1 MTQQWGTPGQP
12 PGQGGQQWAGQ
23 PNWNRPTQAW
33 GAPAAGQPQYPG
45 YPQQNPQGA
54 YPQGQPPYPQGAVPP
69 QAGYGVPQAPFGQPA
84 YGQPGGFQPANR
96 QGAPGGPRRSSPFRG
111 LLIGLVLVIGI
122 AFFAISLTHYLGG
135 GSELGGN
142 QPTSPGTTSPPVE
155 VPEPDYSPPPVPQPE
170 TYEQATEWLK
180 DNAVYAETAP
190 IPTDCQVPAIN
201 LPEARA
207 AELTVHLN
215 ELTACLWR
223 VWAPPLEKAGF
234 TLPRP
239 PVTVYTEPITTAC
252 GKEDGVNASYC
263 AGDQHIYYAE
273 PLYKI
278 LPQDQQTLPFV
289 VDTILAHEFGH
300 TIQARTGLLVASAA
314 WEQHGTKAEG
324 LVFSRRAEMQ
334 ADCFAGMF
342 TVAVGG
348 ASGLSGNDLA
358 NLQDVIFNIG
368 DDVLTGQAN
377 YNGGHGLGKNRKAW
391 FTNGQQNSQMGKCN
405 TYVVPASAV
414 R

>member
-23 PNWNRPTQAW
+23 PYWNRPTQVW
-33 GAPAAGQPQYPG
+33 GAPASGQPQYPQ
-45 YPQQNPQGA
+45 YPQQQNLQPGYA
-54 YPQGQPPYPQGAVPP
+54 QPPYPPVGYGP
-69 QAGYGVPQAPFGQPA
+69 QAQFGQPA
-84 YGQPGGFQPANR
+84 YGRPGGFQPANR
-96 QGAPGGPRRSSPFRG
+96 PGGPRRSSPFRG
-111 LLIGLVLVIGI
+111 LLLGLVLVIGT
-122 AFFAISLTHYLGG
+122 AFFALSLVRYLGADT
-135 GSELGGN
+135 ELGGN
-142 QPTSPGTTSPPVE
+142 QPPSPTSTAPPVD

-170 TYEQATEWLK
+170 TYDEAREWLT

-190 IPTDCQVPAIN
+190 IPTDCRVPPIN

-207 AELTVHLN
+207 AELTEHLN

-223 VWAPPLEKAGF
+223 VWSPPLERAGF

-239 PVTVYTEPITTAC
+239 PVTVYNEPITTAC

-314 WEQHGTKAEG
+314 WGQHGTKAEG
-324 LVFSRRAEMQ
+324 RVFSRRAEMQ

-342 TVAVGG
+342 TVSVGA
-348 ASGLSGNDLA
+348 ASGLSSNDLT
-358 NLQDVIFNIG
+358 NLQDVIYNIG

-377 YNGGHGLGKNRKAW
+377 YDGGHGLGKNRKAW
-391 FTNGQQNSQMGKCN
+391 FANGQQNAELGTCN
-405 TYVVPASAV
+405 TYVVGATAV